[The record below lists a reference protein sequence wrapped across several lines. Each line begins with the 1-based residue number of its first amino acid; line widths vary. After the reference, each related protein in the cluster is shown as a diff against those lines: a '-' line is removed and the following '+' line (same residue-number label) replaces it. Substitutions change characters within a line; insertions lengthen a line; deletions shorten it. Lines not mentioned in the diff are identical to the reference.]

1 MLSNS
6 SNNNIVLA
14 NNHFQPFAHPFHL
27 VTSSPWPIVVSFA
40 TLSAMLTLALT
51 MHGYIADLSLFW
63 VELIV
68 LATSITL
75 WVRDVITEASFLGDH
90 TKAVRKGLEFGF
102 NLFVLSEILIFAA
115 LFWAYLHS
123 AMNPTPELGLQW
135 APLDI
140 EKVEAMELPL
150 LNTVIL
156 LSSGATVTYAH
167 HAWINNSYKGSA
179 IFMTIT
185 TLLIVIFVGLQF
197 CEYLFAL
204 FTITDGVYGSVFY
217 AGTGLHMFH
226 MMTLIIMLS
235 ITTVRVYKR
244 LMSQTH
250 SVNLDLTIIYS
261 HVLDVIWLALF
272 VLFYVWV

>member
-1 MLSNS
+1 MLSNN

-14 NNHFQPFAHPFHL
+14 TNHFQPFAHPFHL
-27 VTSSPWPIVVSFA
+27 VTHSPWPFVVSFA
-40 TLSAMLTLALT
+40 TLSAMFTLALT
-51 MHGYIADLSLFW
+51 MHGYIGDLNLFL
-63 VELIV
+63 VQLTV
-68 LATSITL
+68 LAASISL
-75 WVRDVITEASFLGDH
+75 WVRDVITEGSYLGDH
-90 TKAVRKGLEFGF
+90 TRAVRKGLEFGF

-135 APLDI
+135 APMDI

-167 HAWINNSYKGSA
+167 HAWINNNYRGAS

-204 FTITDGVYGSVFY
+204 FTMSDGVYGSVFY

-226 MMTLIIMLS
+226 MITLIIMLS
-235 ITTVRVYKR
+235 ITTIRVIKR